1 MYQDFNGSII
11 VKKHWILLLLYG
23 IKFIFILWIAWVL
36 FFIASS
42 YREVL
47 WDQIVLYILFPL
59 IFILVNYSFIKLI
72 LGVIEFYNYL
82 FIICWDQI
90 FIINASLFMRNDIEV
105 IDAFKIIKV
114 DAYSRGIIPNIFSYG
129 KLIIELQTREER
141 LFRFMPKPYTLLKY
155 LQEQRE
161 QVLENRKKKY
171 IVDDI
176 LIEK

>member
-1 MYQDFNGSII
+1 
-11 VKKHWILLLLYG
+11 
-23 IKFIFILWIAWVL
+23 
-36 FFIASS
+36 
-42 YREVL
+42 
-47 WDQIVLYILFPL
+47 
-59 IFILVNYSFIKLI
+59 
-72 LGVIEFYNYL
+72 
-82 FIICWDQI
+82 
-90 FIINASLFMRNDIEV
+90 MRNDIEV